1 MQFETE
7 LPWPPTGNNY
17 YRHAVING
25 RVSVYLS
32 PKGRAWRENVAM
44 KLIKYREGKLFNE
57 RLAVEIIAHPPDRRQ
72 RDLDNLLKA
81 PLDSLEYAR
90 LFENDNQIDDLH
102 IRRAAP
108 EKPGHVIVR
117 VRAFADAPLLSFGV
131 SEIPQAVL
139 DAGPPCD
146 GSCNPRTRHRP

>member
-1 MQFETE
+1 MIEFKTE
-7 LPWPPTGNNY
+7 LSWPPTGNNY

-25 RVSVYLS
+25 RVRVYLS
-32 PKGRAWRENVAM
+32 PKGRAWREAVAM
-44 KLIKYREGKLFNE
+44 KLIKYREGKLFQE
-57 RLAVEIIAHPPDRRQ
+57 RLAVEIIAHPPDRRR

-108 EKPGHVIVR
+108 EKSGRIVVAVR
-117 VRAFADAPLLSFGV
+117 VCGDEPL
-131 SEIPQAVL
+131 
-139 DAGPPCD
+139 
-146 GSCNPRTRHRP
+146 